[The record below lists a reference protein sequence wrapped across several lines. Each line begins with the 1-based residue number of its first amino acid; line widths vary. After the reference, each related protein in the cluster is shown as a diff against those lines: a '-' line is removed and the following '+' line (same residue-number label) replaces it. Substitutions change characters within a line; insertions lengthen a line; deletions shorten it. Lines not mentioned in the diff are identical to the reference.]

1 MELVSLK
8 KNVYSFSIH
17 PRFNRGILEMSY
29 NPSNFQIALAT
40 HYYIYSASQAFRDFL
55 RLKKSMKLFY
65 IAHPLY
71 LKDVKSKDKSF
82 AEFSAGSRVI
92 KRLTTNIRF
101 NSILVS
107 SIFEFFLLI
116 SWIFRTRQVY
126 DLYIGV
132 DNLNAIQ
139 GLILKKLGK
148 VKKVVFYTIDYF
160 PTRFENKFLNWIY
173 HTIDR
178 ICVENA
184 DETWNVSSKMDAARE
199 RIYKVSQKARNR
211 QYEVPIG
218 IWYNHTRP
226 KNFTEIDRRKLIFVG
241 HLLPY
246 MGVDLVIKTLPILV
260 KDIKGVKL
268 EIIGDGE
275 ERENLIRLAKKL
287 GVGDKVKFYG
297 WIRERKR
304 LEEVI
309 SDGAVGLATFN
320 TKILDEKVK
329 NADPG
334 KIKDYMQVGMP
345 VITTNAVSTAD
356 RIVKAE
362 AGVLI
367 EYDSNQLRRAV
378 AKLLKNE
385 EVLKKYRQ
393 NALAYVKSF
402 DYPVIFKPNIERALN
417 SKL

>member
-1 MELVSLK
+1 MNKSPDFK
-8 KNVYSFSIH
+8 
-17 PRFNRGILEMSY
+17 
-29 NPSNFQIALAT
+29 IALAT
-40 HYYIYSASQAFRDFL
+40 HYYIYSASQALRDFL
-55 RLKKSMKLFY
+55 RLKKSVKLFY
-65 IAHPLY
+65 ISHPLY
-71 LKDVKSKDKSF
+71 LNDVKNKDKSF
-82 AEFSAGSRVI
+82 AEFSVGQKVI
-92 KRLTTNIRF
+92 KRFTTSRRF
-101 NSILVS
+101 NNILAS
-107 SIFEFFLLI
+107 SIFEFLLLI
-116 SWIFRTRQVY
+116 AWIFKTRQKY

-184 DETWNVSSKMDAARE
+184 DETWNVSSKMVAARE
-199 RIYKVSQKARNR
+199 KIYRVSQKARNR

-218 IWYNHTRP
+218 IWYNHSRP
-226 KNFTEIDRRKLIFVG
+226 KNFAKIDKKKLIFVG

-246 MGVDLVIKTLPILV
+246 MGVDLVIKTLPRLV
-260 KDIKGVKL
+260 KDFKGVKL

-275 ERENLIRLAKKL
+275 ERQNLINLAKKH

-297 WIRERKR
+297 WIRERKQ
-304 LEEVI
+304 LEKII

-367 EYDSNQLRRAV
+367 DYDSNQLRRAV
-378 AKLLKNE
+378 AELLKND